1 MAKQA
6 RQQKPA
12 KVPKMKIKKGDRVV
26 VVAGKDRGRE
36 GHVIAAYP
44 ARQKVVVEGVN
55 MIKKNTKVTHQGP
68 RGSKQGGIMQPGGSA
83 RREQRAD
90 RRSGHQATA
99 RLGYRLDDAG
109 NKIRVTRPGGKDI

>member
-6 RQQKPA
+6 RNPTPA
-12 KVPKMKIKKGDRVV
+12 KAPKMKIKKGDRVV

-36 GHVIAAYP
+36 GQVIAAYP
-44 ARQKVVVEGVN
+44 TRQKVVVEGVN

-68 RGSKQGGIMQPGGSA
+68 RGSKQGGIVTQEAPLDVSNVQIVDPDTKA
-83 RREQRAD
+83 P
-90 RRSGHQATA
+90 A

-109 NKIRVTRPGGKDI
+109 NKIRITRPGGKDI

>member
-1 MAKQA
+1 MARQA
-6 RQQKPA
+6 RQGKTA

-44 ARQKVVVEGVN
+44 AVQKVVVEGVN

-68 RGSKQGGIMQPGGSA
+68 RGTKQGGIINQEAPLDVSNV
-83 RREQRAD
+83 QIVD
-90 RRSGHQATA
+90 PDTKQAA

>member
-6 RQQKPA
+6 RNQKPA
-12 KVPKMKIKKGDRVV
+12 KMPKMKIKKGDRVV

-36 GHVIAAYP
+36 GQVIAAYP

-68 RGSKQGGIMQPGGSA
+68 TWFQAGRHREPGGPA

-90 RRSGHQATA
+90 RRPGHQTSRSPRLPA
-99 RLGYRLDDAG
+99 R
-109 NKIRVTRPGGKDI
+109 